1 MNSRVQVRASKE
13 TDIDAITEIYTHHV
27 RHGAGSFEIA
37 APDEEEMARR
47 RLEVAGRGLPYFVAE
62 KDNVVVGYAYAAL
75 YRTRV
80 AYRFTVEDSVYV
92 HPDHMGEGIGAALL
106 SRVIDACREGGYR
119 QIVAVIGDS
128 ENVASI
134 RVHEKLGFQHA
145 GVLRGVGF
153 KFDRWIDTVLMQL
166 PL

>member
-1 MNSRVQVRASKE
+1 MNSRIQVRASQE

-27 RHGAGSFEIA
+27 RHGAGSFEID
-37 APDEEEMARR
+37 APDAVEMARR

-92 HPDHMGEGIGAALL
+92 HPDHTGEGIGAALL

>member
-1 MNSRVQVRASKE
+1 MNSGIQVRASKE

-27 RHGAGSFEIA
+27 RHGAGSFEID
-37 APDEEEMARR
+37 APDAVEMARR

-92 HPDHMGEGIGAALL
+92 HPDHTGEGIGAALL

-153 KFDRWIDTVLMQL
+153 KVDRWIDTVLMQVTL
-166 PL
+166 

>member
-1 MNSRVQVRASKE
+1 MMSLANPLRWPSAFETVISVIGNPTSAPEPSKNGSPSSAHMLP
-13 TDIDAITEIYTHHV
+13 ISSGTHTSPAV
-27 RHGAGSFEIA
+27 TISLAMRAGSVCDPA
-37 APDEEEMARR
+37 DAP
-47 RLEVAGRGLPYFVAE
+47 
-62 KDNVVVGYAYAAL
+62 
-75 YRTRV
+75 
-80 AYRFTVEDSVYV
+80 
-92 HPDHMGEGIGAALL
+92 GATHLL
-106 SRVIDACREGGYR
+106 SRVIDACREAGYR